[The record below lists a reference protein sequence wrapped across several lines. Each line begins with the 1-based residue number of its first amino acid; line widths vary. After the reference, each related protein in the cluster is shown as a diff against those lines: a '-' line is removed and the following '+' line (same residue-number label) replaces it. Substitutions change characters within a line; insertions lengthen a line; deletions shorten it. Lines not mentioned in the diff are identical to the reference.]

1 MNSSS
6 EQSYMDK
13 LKTKNVPP
21 TLRKKEEAPP
31 LTVQIRA
38 EDWRELMAAIERFEF
53 LSNELM
59 AQREALAAEANQYT
73 QAMTKAAE
81 AQRAATEKAMQK
93 AAERVGNASERA
105 SEVIDR
111 RILRDEFLWW
121 LRLALTAIPVILVLL
136 LWARVGF
143 GI

>member
-6 EQSYMDK
+6 EGSYMDK

-21 TLRKKEEAPP
+21 ILRKKEEAPP

-38 EDWRELMAAIERFEF
+38 EDWRELIAAIERFEF

-81 AQRAATEKAMQK
+81 AQRATAEMAMQK
-93 AAERVGNASERA
+93 AAEQVGNASERA

-111 RILRDEFLWW
+111 RILRDEAIWW
-121 LRLALTAIPVILVLL
+121 LRLALTALPVILVLL
-136 LWARVGF
+136 LWARVGL

>member
-121 LRLALTAIPVILVLL
+121 LRLALIAIPVILVLL
-136 LWARVGF
+136 LWARVGL

>member
-6 EQSYMDK
+6 EGSYMDK

-73 QAMTKAAE
+73 QAMAKAAE
-81 AQRAATEKAMQK
+81 AQRATAEKAMQK
-93 AAERVGNASERA
+93 AAERVGNASEKA

-111 RILRDEFLWW
+111 CILRDEFLWW

-136 LWARVGF
+136 LWTRVGL